1 MVEIQNTL
9 VSLDLFSRKFCC
21 DLAVCKGCCCIEGDA
36 GAPVEI
42 DEIAQMEEA
51 LDVIWDELNPNA
63 QQVIKESG
71 IVYPDASGEL
81 VTNLIKNR
89 DCVFAQHTESGAC
102 YCVFDKAYR
111 DGRISFQKPVSCHL
125 YPVRLK
131 LIGGMVGVNYD
142 QWGICQC
149 GVELGEKIGLPLYK
163 FLKEPLIRR
172 FGEDWWNECDL
183 TAKELAKAG
192 FI

>member
-9 VSLDLFSRKFCC
+9 VSLDLFSEKFCC
-21 DLAVCKGCCCIEGDA
+21 NLPMCKGCCCIEGDA
-36 GAPVEI
+36 GAPVEM
-42 DEIAQMEEA
+42 DEIAEMEEA
-51 LDVIWDELNPNA
+51 LNVIWNELNPKA
-63 QQVIKESG
+63 QKVIKESG

-81 VTNLIKNR
+81 VTNLIDNR
-89 DCVFAQHTESGAC
+89 DCVFAQHTDNGGY

-111 DGRISFQKPVSCHL
+111 EHRISFQKPISCHL

-142 QWGICQC
+142 RWNICQC
-149 GVELGEKIGLPLYK
+149 GIELGNKLGLPLYK

-172 FGEDWWNECDL
+172 FGEEWWNECDL
-183 TAKELAKAG
+183 TAKELGKAG
-192 FI
+192 YL